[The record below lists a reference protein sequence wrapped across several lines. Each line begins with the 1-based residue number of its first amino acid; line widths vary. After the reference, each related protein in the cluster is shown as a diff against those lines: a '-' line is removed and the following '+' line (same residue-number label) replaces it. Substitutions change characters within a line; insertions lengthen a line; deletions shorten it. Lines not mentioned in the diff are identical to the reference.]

1 MIAPAKRPVIHQV
14 GNLKQ
19 YDLSFTPVV
28 GTWVLYLC
36 RHDEA
41 GCGGVDG
48 DVASHQ
54 TDVLELFVHFS
65 VLLVGQGLDGAGED
79 HPLLLSQC
87 QRYSVPAGRG
97 PRRLHGWR
105 QQV

>member
-1 MIAPAKRPVIHQV
+1 MIHQI

-19 YDLSFTPVV
+19 YD
-28 GTWVLYLC
+28 WVLYLC

-41 GCGGVDG
+41 GRGGVDG

-87 QRYSVPAGRG
+87 QRNSVPAGRG

-105 QQV
+105 QKV